1 MPTIIILACFALF
14 AGLRLYAVLGRRTGH
29 EQQPIVKPAEGA
41 LVVRASTDLLT
52 DRTAAQATAAGTM
65 IEPDAVDGI
74 RAIVGTDPRFDVS
87 TFLDGARS
95 AYRVVLEAFWRGD
108 ETTLAKLAE
117 DEVLA
122 TFREAI
128 AARVAAGETIE
139 NKLVA
144 IERAVIDSAGV
155 TGQMALITVR
165 FDADIAAVT
174 RNAEGEM
181 IGGSLTDAVQ
191 THDLW
196 TFSRHLR
203 TDDPNWILIETDEA
217 A

>member
-29 EQQPIVKPAEGA
+29 EQQPIVKPAEGTLA
-41 LVVRASTDLLT
+41 ARPSADPLA
-52 DRTAAQATAAGTM
+52 DRGAAQAGAAGTTV
-65 IEPDAVDGI
+65 EPAALEGI
-74 RAIVGTDPRFDVS
+74 RAIVQADPRFDVA

-108 ETTLAKLAE
+108 EEALAKLAE

-122 TFREAI
+122 SFREAI
-128 AARVAAGETIE
+128 AARAASGETIE
-139 NKLVA
+139 NRLVA
-144 IERAVIDSAGV
+144 IERAAIDTAGV
-155 TGQMALITVR
+155 AGQMALVTVR
-165 FDADIAAVT
+165 FDADIAAIT
-174 RNAEGEM
+174 RNAEGEV

>member
-1 MPTIIILACFALF
+1 VPTIIILACFALF

-41 LVVRASTDLLT
+41 LVVRPSTDLLA
-52 DRTAAQATAAGTM
+52 DRGAAQASASGTM

-74 RAIVGTDPRFDVS
+74 SAIVSADSRFDVS

-108 ETTLAKLAE
+108 EAALAKLCE

-128 AARVAAGETIE
+128 AARAEAGETIE
-139 NKLVA
+139 NRLVA

-155 TGQMALITVR
+155 AGQMAVVTVR
-165 FDADIAAVT
+165 FDADIAAIT
-174 RNAEGEM
+174 RNAGGDV

-203 TDDPNWILIETDEA
+203 IDDPNWILIETDEA